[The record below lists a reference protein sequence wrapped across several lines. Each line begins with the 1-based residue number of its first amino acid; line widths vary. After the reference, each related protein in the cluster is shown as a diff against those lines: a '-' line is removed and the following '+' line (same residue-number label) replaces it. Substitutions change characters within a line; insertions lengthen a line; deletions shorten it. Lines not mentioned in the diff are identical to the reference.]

1 MVAGAN
7 VSAAPIAEVLPTRGS
22 SSVNRDASAG
32 VVDDYILNVLWGIVF
47 DRKGDKKPAPSSDG
61 AAPEYSGVSAS
72 VSASASVSV
81 SVKSGK
87 VIGDTLDKDI
97 ILEEMIDVN
106 GGILVE
112 ENVSDGWA
120 FNCSI
125 ADEGIAD
132 VLAGR
137 HLVRKTEATGR
148 PLSVE

>member
-47 DRKGDKKPAPSSDG
+47 DRKDDKKPAPSSDG
-61 AAPEYSGVSAS
+61 AAPEYSGISASAS
-72 VSASASVSV
+72 VSVSV

-137 HLVRKTEATGR
+137 HLVRKTE
-148 PLSVE
+148 VI

>member
-47 DRKGDKKPAPSSDG
+47 DRKDDKKPAPSSDG
-61 AAPEYSGVSAS
+61 AAPEYSGI
-72 VSASASVSV
+72 SASVSV

-97 ILEEMIDVN
+97 ILEEIIDVN

-137 HLVRKTEATGR
+137 HLVRKTE
-148 PLSVE
+148 VI

>member
-47 DRKGDKKPAPSSDG
+47 DRKDDKKPAPSSDG
-61 AAPEYSGVSAS
+61 AAPEYSGI
-72 VSASASVSV
+72 SASASVSV

-137 HLVRKTEATGR
+137 HLVRKTE
-148 PLSVE
+148 VI